1 MCILHIMFSEYL
13 SALSNLDAN
22 ENTFNDDDNDIIANI
37 DSIDISST
45 LYDVSNNEMI
55 DLIET
60 VMHLLDTITL
70 PYDWLNADL
79 PNYVTSLK
87 TEIFE
92 LLSIRDLNT
101 QEYINTKN
109 SIMAPST
116 IVCDE
121 TLITA
126 ITIGIEIYQ
135 ETKLFETNT
144 SPECNIT
151 NVVDE
156 IIIDNVVES
165 ESGKD
170 GISLRIDELRLI
182 PQPAQRTQEWYIFRS
197 LLLTASNLYKVFGS
211 QAAQNQLIY
220 EKCTQFNTPF
230 CQPETDGIPRS
241 VNVNTAMHWGQKYE
255 PMSVFLY
262 EHLTDATIEEFGCI
276 RHDKYACIGA
286 SPDGINVNPKSTS
299 YGRMLEI
306 KNVKSRVINGVPKK
320 EYWVQMQIQMEVCDL
335 EECDFL
341 ETKFIEYENVQEF
354 IEDSDEDNV
363 FKSKHE
369 GKQKGM
375 VIYFTKPD
383 GIPFYVFNPLTHTT
397 MGELRK
403 WATNEVEQYTSE
415 SYNYT
420 YIMKNYWKLEVYS
433 CVLVKRDHE
442 WFNAGLQQILDL
454 WKVIEE
460 ERVDEYSHRAPKKRA
475 PSTKTNTHSES
486 QTKLDIINTQQTK
499 ESAEDNKVLF
509 ELFKS
514 NGNR

>member
-1 MCILHIMFSEYL
+1 MFSEYL
-13 SALSNLDAN
+13 SILSNLDAD
-22 ENTFNDDDNDIIANI
+22 ENTFIDDVNDIIANI
-37 DSIDISST
+37 DSIDISSS
-45 LYDVSNNEMI
+45 LYDVSNNEMN

-60 VMHLLDTITL
+60 VMHLLDTITS
-70 PYDWLNADL
+70 PIDWLNADL
-79 PNYVTSLK
+79 SNYITSLK

-101 QEYINTKN
+101 QEYINAKN
-109 SIMAPST
+109 SIMSPST

-121 TLITA
+121 TLMTA
-126 ITIGIEIYQ
+126 IIVGIEMYQ

-144 SPECNIT
+144 SFECNVT

-156 IIIDNVVES
+156 IKIDDDNMVEI

-170 GISLRIDELRLI
+170 CISLRIDELRLI
-182 PQPAQRTQEWYIFRS
+182 PQPAQRTKEWYIFRS

-230 CQPETDGIPRS
+230 CEPETGGIPHS
-241 VNVNTAMHWGQKYE
+241 VNVNTTMHWGQKYE

-306 KNVKSRVINGVPKK
+306 KNVKSRVITGVPKK

-354 IEDSDEDNV
+354 IEDSDEDTV

-397 MGELRK
+397 MEELRE

-433 CVLVKRDHE
+433 CVLVKRDRE

-475 PSTKTNTHSES
+475 PSTKTNTHSDS
-486 QTKLDIINTQQTK
+486 QTKLDFINTQQTK
-499 ESAEDNKVLF
+499 ESVEDNRVLF
-509 ELFKS
+509 ELFKCKS
-514 NGNR
+514 NGNG